1 MEPYKTVDEVNKD
14 KDFVKIRDKT
24 GGMHNNAES
33 YAYVLWL
40 VVRTNHPFT
49 EFISSGNLEAYAPM
63 LVSAAASSTCTD
75 ERWRMVITK
84 WYVIKYQFPIP

>member
-1 MEPYKTVDEVNKD
+1 MEPYKTVEEINQD
-14 KDFVKIRDKT
+14 KDFVKIRDKA
-24 GGMHNNAES
+24 GDMHLNAES

-40 VVRTNHPFT
+40 FLHTKYPFT
-49 EFISSGNLEAYAPM
+49 EFISSGNLEAYART

-84 WYVIKYQFPIP
+84 WYVIKYQFLIP